1 MNLFTSIATALRGGC
16 DSRHALNVNEQ
27 PTKVPLIT
35 LSIIVSVLGIGLLG
49 YFYPVLSWLCFDY
62 ALIAEQQQQYWRL
75 FTAHFVHSSTEHLF
89 WDLITFTAVA
99 VYLEKR
105 NQKLFIYGMLL
116 SLITLSIY
124 LLSPLT
130 DIARYS
136 GLSGIL
142 YTVICL
148 AAWQWLREE
157 KGFIAW
163 LPLIAIAV
171 KTVTEIF
178 MQDTVFVTE
187 GWAVF
192 SEAHLV
198 GAGTALLLG
207 CYLAVSSADLKP
219 FHAFQKA
226 KSAIKKP

>member
-16 DSRHALNVNEQ
+16 DSRHALNDNEQ
-27 PTKVPLIT
+27 STKVPLIT
-35 LSIIVSVLGIGLLG
+35 LSIIVSVLSIGLLG

-62 ALIAEQQQQYWRL
+62 ALIAEQQQFWRL
-75 FTAHFVHSSTEHLF
+75 ITAHFVHSSTEHLF
-89 WDLITFTAVA
+89 WDLLTFTAA
-99 VYLEKR
+99 GAYLEKR
-105 NQKLFIYGMLL
+105 NQKLFIYGLL
-116 SLITLSIY
+116 ASLVTLSIF

-198 GAGTALLLG
+198 GAGTALFVG
-207 CYLAVSSADLKP
+207 FYQAVRSADLKL
-219 FHAFQKA
+219 FSSLSKA

>member
-1 MNLFTSIATALRGGC
+1 MMSVFTSIATALRGGC
-16 DSRHALNVNEQ
+16 DSRNALKCNEQ
-27 PTKVPLIT
+27 PTQAPLIT
-35 LSIIVSVLGIGLLG
+35 LSMIVSVLSIGLLS
-49 YFYPVLSWLCFDY
+49 FSFPMLSWLCFDY
-62 ALIAEQQQQYWRL
+62 ALITEQHQYWRL
-75 FTAHFVHSSTEHLF
+75 ITSHLVHSSTEHLF
-89 WDLITFTAVA
+89 WDLITFTAA
-99 VYLEKR
+99 GVYLENR
-105 NQKLFIYGMLL
+105 DPKLFIYGLL
-116 SLITLSIY
+116 ASLVTLSIY

-142 YTVICL
+142 YAVICL

-178 MQDTVFVTE
+178 MLDTVFVTE
-187 GWAVF
+187 GWEVF

-207 CYLAVSSADLKP
+207 FYQAVSSADLKP
-219 FHAFQKA
+219 FHGFQKA
-226 KSAIKKP
+226 KSAIKKS

>member
-1 MNLFTSIATALRGGC
+1 MMNVFTSIATALRGGC
-16 DSRHALNVNEQ
+16 DFRHALDDKEQ
-27 PTKVPLIT
+27 PTKNPLIT
-35 LSIIVSVLGIGLLG
+35 LSIIVSVLSIGLLSSS
-49 YFYPVLSWLCFDY
+49 FPMLSWLCFDY
-62 ALIAEQQQQYWRL
+62 ALITEQQQYWRL
-75 FTAHFVHSSTEHLF
+75 ITAHLVHSSTEHLF
-89 WDLITFTAVA
+89 WDLLTFAA
-99 VYLEKR
+99 AGVYLEKR
-105 NQKLFIYGMLL
+105 NQKLFIYGLLL

-124 LLSPLT
+124 LLLPLT

-148 AAWQWLREE
+148 AAWQWFREE

-187 GWAVF
+187 GWEVF

-207 CYLAVSSADLKP
+207 FYQAVSSADLKP
-219 FHAFQKA
+219 F
-226 KSAIKKP
+226 SCL

>member
-1 MNLFTSIATALRGGC
+1 MMSLITSIATALRGGC
-16 DSRHALNVNEQ
+16 DSSSSLNGKEQ
-27 PTKVPLIT
+27 PTKAPLVT
-35 LSIIVSVLGIGLLG
+35 LSMIVGVLSIGLLS
-49 YFYPVLSWLCFDY
+49 FSFPMLAWLCFDY
-62 ALIAEQQQQYWRL
+62 ALITEQQQYWRL
-75 FTAHFVHSSTEHLF
+75 ITAHLVHSSAEHLF

-105 NQKLFIYGMLL
+105 NQKLFIYGLLL

-124 LLSPLT
+124 LISPLT

-148 AAWQWLREE
+148 AAWQWFREE

-187 GWAVF
+187 GWEVF

-198 GAGTALLLG
+198 GAGTALFVG
-207 CYLAVSSADLKP
+207 FYQAISSADLKL
-219 FHAFQKA
+219 FSCLS
-226 KSAIKKP
+226 KSKKRH

>member
-1 MNLFTSIATALRGGC
+1 MSLFTSIATALRGGC
-16 DSRHALNVNEQ
+16 DSRNALNSNEQ

-35 LSIIVSVLGIGLLG
+35 LSMIVSVLSIGLLS
-49 YFYPVLSWLCFDY
+49 FSFPMLPWLCFDH
-62 ALIAEQQQQYWRL
+62 ALITEHQQYWRL
-75 FTAHFVHSSTEHLF
+75 FTAHLVHSSTEHLF
-89 WDLITFTAVA
+89 WDLITFAA
-99 VYLEKR
+99 AGVYLENR
-105 NQKLFIYGMLL
+105 DPKLLIYGLL
-116 SLITLSIY
+116 SSLVTVSFF

-130 DIARYS
+130 DIAQYS

-157 KGFIAW
+157 KGVIAW

-178 MQDTVFVTE
+178 MQDTVFVSE
-187 GWAVF
+187 GWEVF

-207 CYLAVSSADLKP
+207 LYQSIGSAYFKP
-219 FHAFQKA
+219 
-226 KSAIKKP
+226 I

>member
-1 MNLFTSIATALRGGC
+1 MMMSLFTTITTALRGGC
-16 DSRHALNVNEQ
+16 NSYSGLNGNEQ
-27 PTKVPLIT
+27 PTKTPLIT
-35 LSIIVSVLGIGLLG
+35 LSMFVSVLSIGILS
-49 YFYPVLSWLCFDY
+49 FSFPMLSWLCFDY
-62 ALIAEQQQQYWRL
+62 ALITEQQQYWRL
-75 FTAHFVHSSTEHLF
+75 ITAHFVHSSTEHLF
-89 WDLITFTAVA
+89 WDLLTFAA
-99 VYLEKR
+99 AGVYLENR
-105 NQKLFIYGMLL
+105 DRKLFIYG
-116 SLITLSIY
+116 LISGLVTLSIY

-157 KGFIAW
+157 IGFIAW

-178 MQDTVFVTE
+178 MQGTVFVTE
-187 GWAVF
+187 GWEVF

-198 GAGTALLLG
+198 GAGTALFVGFYQAL
-207 CYLAVSSADLKP
+207 YSADLKP
-219 FHAFQKA
+219 LSWISK
-226 KSAIKKP
+226 